1 MEMSLKEEQ
10 ERLEKGKK
18 EQIDQEKALKKIEK
32 QSVEEAQ
39 R

>member
-18 EQIDQEKALKKIEK
+18 EQTDQEKALKKIEK